1 MLREPR
7 EETTEVAVVGA
18 GLSGLT
24 AARKLERWGIET
36 LVLEARDRVGG
47 RTQAA
52 EVGGVTV
59 DLGGEWV
66 DEAHS
71 DMRRLCAE
79 LDVDLFPFEGSK
91 TDARWHVGGES
102 HDGMPLSGG
111 DERVYRRFTEALV
124 ETSESVDLDHP
135 WISAPSPDEDVSV
148 EEWLRREGMS
158 AEGLHV
164 VETAV
169 SSCGSTVPLSRM
181 SFHAYAAKT
190 ASRGGPGKGNEYRV
204 RGGAGSVSRRLAS
217 ELGERVRISS
227 PVTEILQDESGVE
240 VRWESPSGPGA
251 VRARRVVLALPFT
264 LYSGIRFHPEPPPDI
279 RDAISRSVYGV
290 VRKMVFA
297 FEGEVPVSALTVT
310 DTSLGYLCRTQAADG
325 RDAVVSFAGGRPLL
339 PELGLSAGERER
351 RALETLAE
359 VHHELPEPV
368 EVREKLWPAEPWT
381 RGSYMIPAP
390 GDLYR
395 FGASLGGSFGRAQLA
410 GAEGVA
416 VAPSFMNSA
425 VRSGLAAGRRVAG
438 AIRGRERV

>member
-1 MLREPR
+1 MLRD
-7 EETTEVAVVGA
+7 ETTDVVVVGA

-24 AARKLERWGIET
+24 AARELTRQGHET
-36 LVLEARDRVGG
+36 LVLEASDRVGG
-47 RTQAA
+47 RTQTS

-71 DMRRLCAE
+71 EMRRLCAE
-79 LDVDLFPFEGSK
+79 LDIDLFPFEGSK
-91 TDARWHVGGES
+91 EGARWHVGGES
-102 HDGMPLSGG
+102 HDGMPLFGE

-124 ETSESVDLDHP
+124 ETSEGIDLDRP
-135 WISAPSPDEDVSV
+135 WESAPPPGEDGSV
-148 EEWLRREGMS
+148 EDWLRREGMS
-158 AEGLHV
+158 PEGLHV

-169 SSCGSTVPLSRM
+169 STCGSTVPLSRM
-181 SFHAYAAKT
+181 SFYAYAVKT

-217 ELGERVRISS
+217 ELGERVRLSA
-227 PVTEILQDESGVE
+227 PVTEVLQNESGVE
-240 VRWESPSGPGA
+240 VRWEGSDGPGA

-264 LYSGIRFHPEPPPDI
+264 LYGGIRFHPEPPPGI
-279 RDAISRSVYGV
+279 RAAISRSVYGM

-310 DTSLGYLCRTQAADG
+310 DTSLGYLCRTQAADR

-339 PELGLSAGERER
+339 PELGLSAGQRER
-351 RALETLAE
+351 RALMTLAE
-359 VHHELPEPV
+359 IHDLPEPAG
-368 EVREKLWPAEPWT
+368 VREKLWPAEPWT
-381 RGSYMIPAP
+381 RGSYMIAAP

-395 FGASLGGSFGRAQLA
+395 FGASLGGSFGRVQLA

-425 VRSGLAAGRRVAG
+425 VRSGLAAGRRAAG
-438 AIRGRERV
+438 AIRGKERVL

>member
-1 MLREPR
+1 MQQV
-7 EETTEVAVVGA
+7 ETTDVVVVGA
-18 GLSGLT
+18 GLSGLA
-24 AARKLERWGIET
+24 AARELAHQGHET
-36 LVLEARDRVGG
+36 LVLEARDRLGG
-47 RTQAA
+47 RTQAT
-52 EVGGVTV
+52 EVGGVAV

-91 TDARWHVGGES
+91 AGARWHLGGES
-102 HDGMPLSGG
+102 YDGMPLSGG

-124 ETSESVDLDHP
+124 ETAESVDLDRP
-135 WISAPSPDEDVSV
+135 WESAPPPAEDTSV
-148 EEWLRREGMS
+148 EEWLMREGMS
-158 AEGLHV
+158 PEGLHV

-181 SFHAYAAKT
+181 SFYAYAVKT

-204 RGGAGSVSRRLAS
+204 WGGAGSVSRRLAS
-217 ELGERVRISS
+217 ELGERVRLSS

-240 VRWESPSGPGA
+240 VRWESLSGSGA

-264 LYSGIRFHPEPPPDI
+264 LYGGIRFHPEPPPEI

-290 VRKMVFA
+290 VRKTVFA
-297 FEGEVPVSALTVT
+297 FEGEVPISALTVT

-359 VHHELPEPV
+359 VHDLPEPA

-381 RGSYMIPAP
+381 RGSYMIVAP
-390 GDLYR
+390 GDLHR
-395 FGASLGGSFGRAQLA
+395 FGASLGGSFGRVHLA

-425 VRSGLAAGRRVAG
+425 VRSGLEAGRRAAE
-438 AIRGRERV
+438 AIRGKEKVL